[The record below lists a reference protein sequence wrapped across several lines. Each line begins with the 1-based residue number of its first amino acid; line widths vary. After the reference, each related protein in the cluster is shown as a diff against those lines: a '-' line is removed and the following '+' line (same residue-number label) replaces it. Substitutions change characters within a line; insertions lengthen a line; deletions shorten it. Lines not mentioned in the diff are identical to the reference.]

1 MKTINKKKYYIMH
14 NVGKVKYLINFHD
27 GQKTHQDGS
36 DFYDIGCFSN
46 KRKLAQFEKQLI
58 NNGYIEGRPW
68 LRIHTK

>member
-1 MKTINKKKYYIMH
+1 MH

-36 DFYDIGCFSN
+36 EFYDIEFFSN

-58 NNGYIEGRPW
+58 NNGYMEGRP
-68 LRIHTK
+68 